1 MYAACSGVQLCF
13 FSLLCSALL
22 CSAVIDVLGGGFS
35 TRCGGG
41 LDLDLDLDLAG
52 RGVGS
57 KFNGYQVL
65 MLIGVIL
72 DSSST
77 SGRSFYLHCRKLEV
91 ADPDDRSCSTEDE
104 LLPGI
109 QIAP

>member
-1 MYAACSGVQLCF
+1 M
-13 FSLLCSALL
+13 
-22 CSAVIDVLGGGFS
+22 
-35 TRCGGG
+35 
-41 LDLDLDLDLAG
+41 DLDLDLDLAG

-72 DSSST
+72 DSSSA

-91 ADPDDRSCSTEDE
+91 ADPNDKSCSTEDE

-109 QIAP
+109 QIARRADHVVPITGSGTLAVGQSILTFEFKF